1 MSILTWP
8 RFVIEGKLP
17 TLNDYTNSNR
27 THWGAGAADKLNA
40 TRKVALACKDVEIP
54 EDKVIILHYQWY
66 VSTKHDYDNI
76 AFAQK
81 FVQDGLVHAGKIP
94 DDSPKHIIGF
104 THDFYRIDK
113 GKDKVII
120 IIEYFNR

>member
-1 MSILTWP
+1 MNQTFTVP
-8 RFVIEGKLP
+8 GKLP

-40 TRKVALACKDVEIP
+40 TKKCATACQALELPSNAQFV
-54 EDKVIILHYQWY
+54 LHYLWH

-81 FVQDGLVHAGKIP
+81 FVQDGLKMAGKIV
-94 DDSPKHIIGF
+94 DDSPKYIVGF
-104 THDFYRIDK
+104 THEFVTVSK
-113 GKDKVII
+113 GNDCVTISVETVNII
-120 IIEYFNR
+120 

>member
-40 TRKVALACKDVEIP
+40 TRKCALACKDIKIP
-54 EDKVIILHYQWY
+54 TDKQVMLHYEWY

-81 FVQDGLVHAGKIP
+81 FVQDGLKMAGKIP
-94 DDSPKHIIGF
+94 DDSPKWVIGF
-104 THDFYRIDK
+104 THTFIRCEK
-113 GKDKVII
+113 NNDKVII
-120 IIEYFNR
+120 IVEYFDR

>member
-1 MSILTWP
+1 MIT
-8 RFVIEGKLP
+8 FIIDGKLP

-40 TRKVALACKDVEIP
+40 TRKCALACGDIEIP
-54 EDKVIILHYQWY
+54 EGKLLVLHYNWF

-81 FVQDGLVHAGKIP
+81 FVQDGLKTAGKIP
-94 DDSPKHIIGF
+94 DDSPKYIVGF
-104 THDFYRIDK
+104 THEFNRCEK
-113 GKDKVII
+113 GKDKVIVS
-120 IIEYFNR
+120 IESI

>member
-1 MSILTWP
+1 MSKLEFT
-8 RFVIEGKLP
+8 IEGRLP

-40 TRKVALACKDVEIP
+40 TRKAALAASKIEIP
-54 EDKVIILHYQWY
+54 EGKQLVLHYNWY

-81 FVQDGLVHAGKIP
+81 FVQDGLKTAGKIP
-94 DDSPKHIIGF
+94 DDSPKYITGF
-104 THDFYRIDK
+104 THDFHRCERT
-113 GKDKVII
+113 KDKVIVS
-120 IIEYFNR
+120 IEVL